1 MIHEI
6 TLHGRVQDN
15 IEYYATIAG
24 RGLVHRYYYEPSDG
38 SIDRFF
44 YAGKEFVIEKGG
56 IRHKGNGGAFCEYM
70 FGVEQPLKDLVR
82 KDVLNRLAM
91 YGAAVDEETAK
102 LVFTDKTDGYY
113 SYDRVFLDGNAI
125 SNYYFFLD
133 IELAG
138 DIASQQEQILRL
150 VGKTLKYTPSVGTG
164 TDTTLISELVAD
176 LDGYNPMIFLFRLV
190 NLYHQ
195 RYRNL
200 FRELYNPKKDIS
212 EEGQKLLISLADE
225 FNIDQYQQE
234 RIKIDVIY
242 NHPDNK
248 RVLDEYKD
256 LLISFENIKEIDPP
270 SIANLN
276 RIRSLAIRNN
286 IPLSLFDLLEEVLL
300 RDKILLLGEEPVY
313 IRESRMLLDSL
324 FIMDGGLGAI
334 LSRNDILKLLFDK
347 KSSIENRDMAFDSLL
362 LDTGK
367 ACDESFQKGDA
378 RALERFSELIT
389 YFDRFDT
396 TVSMINRMAF
406 MDEDLPVEKLRSV
419 LGNLRAF
426 EDIQS
431 GLFNKLF
438 ISDLLENRYITSS
451 GRRKVAALSK
461 GLDDAEK
468 GYKSLN
474 DVANTISRINE
485 EDRKYQLLYSTAKE
499 RLRKIPGIMERK
511 SEHDTVLKGILK
523 DILHE
528 GIVQRIPRDVLK
540 RVFIALKMEIF
551 YINEILPKI
560 LESGDMKPREDFLHN
575 SGFDRFYVEDI
586 ERDYIEKIELPEDM
600 VRKFKELVE
609 QG

>member
-6 TLHGRVQDN
+6 TLHGRVEDS

-38 SIDRFF
+38 SMDRFF

-91 YGAAVDEETAK
+91 YGAALNEETARPT
-102 LVFTDKTDGYY
+102 FTSKTDGYY

-133 IELAG
+133 MELPG
-138 DIASQQEQILRL
+138 DITSQQEQILKL
-150 VGKTLKYTPSVGTG
+150 VGKTLKYSPSVGKG
-164 TDTTLISELVAD
+164 DDSSLVSELVAD

-190 NLYHQ
+190 NRYHH
-195 RYRNL
+195 RYHNL
-200 FRELYNPKKDIS
+200 FKELYGPKKDIS
-212 EEGQKLLISLADE
+212 EEGQNLLSSFAEE

-256 LLISFENIKEIDPP
+256 LLISFENIKEIDTA
-270 SIANLN
+270 SIASLN

-300 RDKILLLGEEPVY
+300 RDKILLLGEEPAY
-313 IRESRMLLDSL
+313 IKESRMLLDGL
-324 FIMDGGLGAI
+324 FILDGGLGAI

-347 KSSIENRDMAFDSLL
+347 KSSIENRDLAFDSLL
-362 LDTGK
+362 LDIGK

-396 TVSMINRMAF
+396 TLSMINRMSF

-419 LGNLRAF
+419 LGNMRAF
-426 EDIQS
+426 EEIQA
-431 GLFNKLF
+431 GLFEKLF
-438 ISDLLENRYITSS
+438 ISDLLGNRYITSS
-451 GRRKVAALSK
+451 GRRKVVALSK
-461 GLDDAEK
+461 GLADAEK

-474 DVANTISRINE
+474 DVATMISMINQ
-485 EDRKYQLLYSTAKE
+485 EDRTYQLLYSTAKE

-528 GIVQRIPRDVLK
+528 GIVRKIPKEVMK

-551 YINEILPKI
+551 FINEILPKI

-586 ERDYIEKIELPEDM
+586 ERDYIERAELPEDM
-600 VRKFKELVE
+600 VKRFRELVE